1 MPDPAQIGLAIFIL
15 YFVVVLALGLIAS
28 RSQQSSED
36 FWVAGRR
43 FGLPIMV
50 MANMAAIMNG
60 GALIS
65 GAGYAARFGG
75 VAILPFFGFA
85 AGIAIIFFALARKL
99 REYGGITLPDYM
111 GDRFASNGL
120 RAFSAVI
127 VAGSSVIYLIAQ
139 IRGMA
144 FVLESLLHIS
154 FFSGLALG
162 TVIFVAYVAL
172 GGLLAVVWTNVA
184 QFIFVWLGLLVL
196 APAMLEHLGGWY
208 DMLDKVEAVAPGW
221 TSLKGLE
228 WSWGYLVSWHIVWCV
243 AYCTRVELVTKMYA
257 ARDHRIARYSLPL
270 TVILVIAFL
279 TFGNFYLGAAARVL
293 VWDGVRSP
301 DQAFPLLVTT
311 YLSPVVAAFVL
322 TGIAS
327 AAMSTTDSL
336 LLMSGSALAHD
347 ILRKCV
353 HEPRGIVRDEAY
365 YLRISRWSIVVIG
378 AVAFVCAIPDVAL
391 LLRIVSFAVAI
402 LGACFFFPLVVG
414 MNCRA
419 VSREAAIASSV
430 SGVIVTVGWMIATLT
445 SQPWALTV
453 HPGLPGLATS
463 GGVMLAVSL
472 VTAPVPAHALARFF
486 PEQSA

>member
-1 MPDPAQIGLAIFIL
+1 MIDAATIGLAIFVF
-15 YFVVVLALGLIAS
+15 YFVVVLTLGLVAA
-28 RSQQSSED
+28 RYQRSSED

-65 GAGYAARFGG
+65 GVGYAARFGG

-85 AGIAIIFFALARKL
+85 AGIAIIFFAIAKKL

-120 RAFSAVI
+120 RAWSAVI
-127 VAGSSVIYLIAQ
+127 VAGSSIIYLIAQ

-172 GGLLAVVWTNVA
+172 GGLLAVVWTNIA
-184 QFIFVWLGLLVL
+184 QFIFLWIGLLVL
-196 APAMLEHLGGWY
+196 APAMLENLGGWY
-208 DMLDKVEAVAPGW
+208 DMLEKVEVVAPGW
-221 TSLKGLE
+221 TSMKGLE
-228 WSWGYLVSWHIVWCV
+228 WSWGYLISWHVVWCV

-257 ARDHRIARYSLPL
+257 ARDHRIARYSLPI
-270 TVILVIAFL
+270 TVLLVIVFL

-293 VWDGVRSP
+293 VWDGVRTP

-311 YLSPVVAAFVL
+311 YLTPVVAAFVL

-336 LLMSGSALAHD
+336 LLMSGSAVAHD
-347 ILRKCV
+347 IVRKCI
-353 HEPRGIVRDEAY
+353 HEPRGIRHDESY
-365 YLRISRWSIVVIG
+365 YLRLSRISIVAIG
-378 AVAFVCAIPDVAL
+378 AIAFVGAIPDVAL

-402 LGACFFFPLVVG
+402 LGACFFFPLVIG
-414 MNCRA
+414 MNCRRI
-419 VSREAAIASSV
+419 SREAAIASSV
-430 SGVIVTVGWMIATLT
+430 SGVVVTVVWMTGTLCHAE
-445 SQPWALTV
+445 WALTF
-453 HPGLPGLATS
+453 HPGLPGLVTS
-463 GGVMLAVSL
+463 GIVMFAVTL
-472 VTAPVPAHALARFF
+472 VTRPAPATALARFF
-486 PEQSA
+486 PELRT